1 MRTITTDYNNSAYN
15 SETKFTC
22 VYSANGLT
30 VAAATPVDVRSMT
43 DSVQAGDYV
52 ASATSMDIDAS
63 TSTPDVGGTDTVTI
77 TTKISSTA
85 TAGIPVRAISSDT
98 AKVTVSPALARAK
111 ADGTVDFVLT
121 AVGTDTQTA
130 TITFKTYGATD
141 KTCAVTITEA

>member
-52 ASATSMDIDAS
+52 TSATSMDIDS
-63 TSTPDVGGTDTVTI
+63 NTSTPDVGGTDTVTI
-77 TTKISSTA
+77 TTKISSAA
-85 TAGIPVRAISSDT
+85 TAGIPVRASSSDT
-98 AKVTVSPALARAK
+98 AKVTVTPALARSK

-130 TITFKTYGATD
+130 TITFKTYGATN

>member
-52 ASATSMDIDAS
+52 ASATSMDIDSA

-77 TTKISSTA
+77 TTKISSAA
-85 TAGIPVRAISSDT
+85 TAGIPVRAYSSDT
-98 AKVTVSPALARAK
+98 AKVTVTPALARSK

-130 TITFKTYGATD
+130 TITFKTYGATN

>member
-1 MRTITTDYNNSAYN
+1 MRTITTDYNNASYA

-30 VAAATPVDVRSMT
+30 VPANTPVDVRALN
-43 DSVQAGDYV
+43 DSVGAGDYV
-52 ASATSMDIDAS
+52 ASATSMDIDSA
-63 TSTPDVGGTDTVTI
+63 TSTPAPAGTDTITI

-85 TAGIPVRAISSDT
+85 TAGIPVKASSSDT
-98 AKVTVSPALARAK
+98 AKVTVSPAFGRTK
-111 ADGTVDFVLT
+111 ADGTIDFVLT

-141 KTCAVTITEA
+141 KTCAVTITA